1 MGIQKKLCFLHPVFF
16 HQELTHSEIFL
27 IRSRFLGWLYII
39 LSNLFYFSFRFYTNG
54 VLSITI
60 GLIGII
66 VNIAGIAFMAKK
78 RLKIA
83 FHKLMIFLAVWDL
96 CILILII
103 YCISLPVVH
112 KSMMESVVY
121 KVLFKY
127 GLPLIHICMTG
138 SIYSTLV
145 LTIDRW
151 VYRLTSM
158 CIVKNRLR
166 DWPLQCK

>member
-1 MGIQKKLCFLHPVFF
+1 
-16 HQELTHSEIFL
+16 
-27 IRSRFLGWLYII
+27 
-39 LSNLFYFSFRFYTNG
+39 
-54 VLSITI
+54 
-60 GLIGII
+60 
-66 VNIAGIAFMAKK
+66 MAKK

-145 LTIDRW
+145 LTIDR
-151 VYRLTSM
+151 
-158 CIVKNRLR
+158 
-166 DWPLQCK
+166 